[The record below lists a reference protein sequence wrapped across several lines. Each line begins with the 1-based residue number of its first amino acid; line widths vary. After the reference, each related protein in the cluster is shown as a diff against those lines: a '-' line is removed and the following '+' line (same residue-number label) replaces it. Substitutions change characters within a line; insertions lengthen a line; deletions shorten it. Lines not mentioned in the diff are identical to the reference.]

1 MASKLYDAL
10 HLWVLWHLHE
20 AQGSFCHYGDGS
32 SEDWVC
38 DIVEF
43 LVKITRADAS
53 ALSSSGPALSP
64 TLISCYAGCLSSFVF
79 VLQSVLS
86 QIII

>member
-1 MASKLYDAL
+1 MSLELFHSMASKMYDVL
-10 HLWVLWHLHE
+10 CLRILWHLHE

-43 LVKITRADAS
+43 LVKITRVDAS
-53 ALSSSGPALSP
+53 ALGSSGPAFSSALV
-64 TLISCYAGCLSSFVF
+64 SC
-79 VLQSVLS
+79 SVVCC
-86 QIII
+86 